1 MTSQVRVNPS
11 VGLKK
16 KTLRNA
22 TVVVQLQLLMHL
34 QPSVMKKRT
43 VMIMMMMMMMML
55 MMMITFLLAATQ
67 THRLL
72 PCQPEEVNHDFTPA
86 PTAPQTLHTRV
97 CYWAELGR
105 ERERE
110 YVCAFLDLLFSL
122 PFEFMIKSLLREKE
136 VKGKERKEKGKEWK
150 VGLGDTRKE
159 RERGAIVA

>member
-1 MTSQVRVNPS
+1 MRSASVNIYELIKKKRFRVLWWFQMFSGRWSTLMTSQVRVNPS

-43 VMIMMMMMMMML
+43 VMMMMMMMMML

-97 CYWAELGR
+97 CYWAEWGR
-105 ERERE
+105 ER
-110 YVCAFLDLLFSL
+110 VCVCVLGFAVQFAFWIHD
-122 PFEFMIKSLLREKE
+122 
-136 VKGKERKEKGKEWK
+136 
-150 VGLGDTRKE
+150 
-159 RERGAIVA
+159 